1 MSAIINSVLNATIGL
16 LCSKLRDHTASRLKG
31 GDLND
36 EKCRQIV
43 VRELDD
49 IKSQL
54 DALAKK
60 DVGASLSFFKEG
72 VTRLYGSLETS
83 HEYCDDPNTSPQSVK
98 DQSEVEGATAMLPV
112 THAEHDVVQKV
123 SDLSK
128 LIGNLNIAS
137 QERYKSA
144 KKSFEEAKRLA
155 TEAFNNGSLRTEDRI
170 MSSKLRITSRILESL
185 DDPEAAVRDCLLYLK
200 ELQDLP
206 EVQAMFSVWKD
217 SDKGITSR
225 VRAFFNQNERNVNVE
240 SIQMINA
247 LLIDIVMKF
256 ANIKMGVL
264 NWPMIKTSKTSN
276 HHPLLHNHSFL
287 RKIEENR
294 LQLPWQ
300 WQFPCYLSHFAL
312 TGNGDI
318 LYSTS
323 TEEDTIIKRRRD
335 ECKLFYTIPSE
346 KDGNIESNIRFLTVD
361 QKDNV
366 YIVIEISSV
375 DENVPRRYELLIL
388 DAIGNV
394 KAKKFLN
401 IIEEE
406 LSYGAQICVTKDG
419 MIVIYCHQQ
428 KTMYFCDSINNRP
441 DHKFPM
447 PFRSVDP
454 YNIFQFSITVSN
466 RGEIILFFQS
476 ETRPFCFMYFITTD
490 SALKRVVE
498 VDLYALDRQCAVSV
512 AFNHVDETILVS
524 SYPYRDSHRI
534 DSSVTTTI
542 YNLSNAGKLLYRLDI
557 EGDYCALISHL
568 NGSIA
573 LFTGNKAITLLKM

>member
-1 MSAIINSVLNATIGL
+1 MSAIINGVLNATIGL

-49 IKSQL
+49 IKSRL

-60 DVGASLSFFKEG
+60 DLGASLSFFKEG

-83 HEYCDDPNTSPQSVK
+83 HEYCDDPNTSPQPVK
-98 DQSEVEGATAMLPV
+98 DQSEVEGATAMPPV
-112 THAEHDVVQKV
+112 TQAEHDVVQKV
-123 SDLSK
+123 SELSK

-155 TEAFNNGSLRTEDRI
+155 TEAFNNGSLRPEDRI

-200 ELQDLP
+200 ELHDLP
-206 EVQAMFSVWKD
+206 EVQAMFSVWED

-225 VRAFFNQNERNVNVE
+225 LRAFFNHDERNVNVK

-247 LLIDIVMKF
+247 LLIDLVMKF
-256 ANIKMGVL
+256 AIKMGVL
-264 NWPMIKTSKTSN
+264 NWPTIKIGKTSYR
-276 HHPLLHNHSFL
+276 HPLLDNHSL
-287 RKIEENR
+287 LKRIEENR

-300 WQFPCYLSHFAL
+300 WQFPSYLSHFAL

-323 TEEDTIIKRRRD
+323 TEEDTIIKRRSD

-394 KAKKFLN
+394 KAKKFLD

-419 MIVIYCHQQ
+419 MIVICCHQQ

-454 YNIFQFSITVSN
+454 KNISQFSITVSN
-466 RGEIILFFQS
+466 REIILFFQS

-490 SALKRVVE
+490 GELKRVVE
-498 VDLYALDRQCAVSV
+498 VDLYAVDRQCAVSV

-524 SYPYRDSHRI
+524 SYRYRASNRI
-534 DSSVTTTI
+534 DSPVTTTI
-542 YNLSNAGKLLYRLDI
+542 YNLSNTGKLLYWLRI
-557 EGDYCALISHL
+557 EGGYRELISHP

-573 LFTGNKAITLLKM
+573 LFVGNKAITLLKM